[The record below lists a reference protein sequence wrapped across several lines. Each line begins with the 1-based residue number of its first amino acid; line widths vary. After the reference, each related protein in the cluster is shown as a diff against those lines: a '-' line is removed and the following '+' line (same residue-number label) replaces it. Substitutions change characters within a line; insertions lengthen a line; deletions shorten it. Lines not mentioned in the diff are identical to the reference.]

1 MISHAAFAPSS
12 DSPAPEA
19 SALSQEENPRNQL
32 MALMLLTAQ
41 PQVGLHSLSF
51 LRPSL
56 HYQTVAEAFSVILV
70 FGAQSVPICK
80 SQSI

>member
-1 MISHAAFAPSS
+1 MTVISYAAFSSS

-41 PQVGLHSLSF
+41 PHHSHLHSLI
-51 LRPSL
+51 LQGLGGP
-56 HYQTVAEAFSVILV
+56 EALTAAIA
-70 FGAQSVPICK
+70 FGR
-80 SQSI
+80 